1 MVCHQHFVKKCC
13 CYPVL
18 QMAFVLN
25 LMCEATNITHK
36 VRGLDIDLNHNKFE
50 YIWIF
55 SFLISFE
62 T

>member
-1 MVCHQHFVKKCC
+1 MICNQQFVMKCC

-25 LMCEATNITHK
+25 LMCGATNITHK
-36 VRGLDIDLNHNKFE
+36 VRGLDIDLNHNEFE
-50 YIWIF
+50 LIWIH
-55 SFLISFE
+55 SSLIE